1 MSLLA
6 LFLFS
11 SSLLFP
17 CCEGAVSEQ
26 KEVKNE
32 KTQETT
38 TPELT
43 KTTAKGKI
51 FFEKVQS
58 GRRFCAAHKKTFKNC
73 PKKAD
78 GRGGNKQTH
87 PPHTH
92 NSAKFGPKF
101 IV

>member
-1 MSLLA
+1 MRWHRGLGMFLLA

-38 TPELT
+38 TPDLT

-51 FFEKVQS
+51 FLEKIQS
-58 GRRFCAAHKKTFKNC
+58 GRRFVLLTKN
-73 PKKAD
+73 
-78 GRGGNKQTH
+78 
-87 PPHTH
+87 
-92 NSAKFGPKF
+92 
-101 IV
+101 V